1 MFVALALCQWAPW
14 ILAVLLPGPVAAVA
28 GALLFAALVAWA
40 VRRTPAADRRR
51 WGLSARRPAGR
62 LLLTGLAT
70 GAVAYFAVFGIRRI
84 AGGLGLHA
92 GWNLGAYLLKEG
104 DPALVRLTADLP
116 TGWGGW
122 SDWVSV
128 AGNAVL
134 LVATLV
140 LTRRRRASVG
150 ELSRMRQRS

>member
-1 MFVALALCQWAPW
+1 MGRSHKTRFRSHHGAP
-14 ILAVLLPGPVAAVA
+14 PGWESSEPE
-28 GALLFAALVAWA
+28 
-40 VRRTPAADRRR
+40 RSSD
-51 WGLSARRPAGR
+51 
-62 LLLTGLAT
+62 TGTIWL
-70 GAVAYFAVFGIRRI
+70 
-84 AGGLGLHA
+84 GLGLHA